1 MNMDDSELVELVELV
16 EPINLEVGR
25 FIWKKKTYMTQV
37 QVAVAWVDMLYG
49 LEPRYQMCVVL
60 DLNVV

>member
-25 FIWKKKTYMTQV
+25 FIWKKTNIHDPGASCRGM
-37 QVAVAWVDMLYG
+37 G
-49 LEPRYQMCVVL
+49 
-60 DLNVV
+60 